1 MQAIN
6 IFIEMIEQRNLQD
19 HERSIFQRMHRSV
32 VVLNNMFNSLL
43 DVSKLD
49 SNFSTT
55 ESHFSLSQVV
65 SNLRHTF
72 EDLCQQK
79 KLGLIF
85 KGEERSVRGDPHLTE
100 QILRN
105 LLANAVQY
113 TDSGEIVITFR
124 SEAGCLVFSVA
135 DSGCGIPAEDLSLVF
150 NEFYRSEHSRS
161 RYDGLGLGLSIV
173 NRIVKKIDG
182 QCTVQSVVGKG
193 STFTIHT
200 PYRVSSDKAQQPL
213 NSGVTSN
220 AAASASAANELAPC
234 IGIIE
239 NDPSLRE
246 AYCQYFLQKGYQVYL
261 IPHQE
266 DAFFK
271 FLLDLPKLQFILSDF
286 RLGERDGIYFIQK
299 LREEFNDD
307 IPACILTA
315 DTSPKHLE
323 LFNAHN
329 IDVLYKPIDIKEIAA
344 FVVVALQQ
352 VDTSTQA

>member
-1 MQAIN
+1 
-6 IFIEMIEQRNLQD
+6 
-19 HERSIFQRMHRSV
+19 MHSSV
-32 VVLNNMFNSLL
+32 AVLNKMFNTLL
-43 DVSKLD
+43 DISKLD

-55 ESHFSLSQVV
+55 ETHFSLSHMVG
-65 SNLRHTF
+65 NLRHTF

-85 KGEERSVRGDPHLTE
+85 KGEERTVKGDPQLTE
-100 QILRN
+100 QLLRN
-105 LLANAVQY
+105 LLSNAVQY
-113 TDSGEIVITFR
+113 TDSGEIVITFG

-182 QCTVQSVVGKG
+182 QCRVQSEVGQG

-200 PYRVSSDKAQQPL
+200 PYRVSDQQAHQPL
-213 NSGVTSN
+213 MPAN
-220 AAASASAANELAPC
+220 ASPLAHHAPDETALVPC

-246 AYCQYFLQKGYQVYL
+246 AYHQYFKQKGYQVYL
-261 IPHQE
+261 IPHHE
-266 DAFFK
+266 VAFLE
-271 FLLDLPKLQFILSDF
+271 FLRDLPKLQFILSDF
-286 RLGERDGIYFIQK
+286 RLGEKDGIYFIQK

-323 LFNAHN
+323 LFSAHN

-344 FVVVALQQ
+344 FVASAMQQ
-352 VDTSTQA
+352 AH